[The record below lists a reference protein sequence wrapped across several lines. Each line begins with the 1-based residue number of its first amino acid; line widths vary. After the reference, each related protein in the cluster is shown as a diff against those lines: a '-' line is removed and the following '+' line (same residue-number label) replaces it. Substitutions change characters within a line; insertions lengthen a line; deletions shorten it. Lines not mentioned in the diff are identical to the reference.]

1 MSLLISSNRF
11 KKCHLVSVSITVYF
25 RTGGLKLLSRRI
37 TYFLF
42 YLCEEL
48 YSVTGPW
55 ESEPSRG
62 AGGLLLLCYCHYVA
76 FVKLLHKP
84 KFPRCHLLNLPTS
97 TLWAQIISQ
106 TLIGVYLDQSMQ
118 PAFSPSTW
126 VANDSHM
133 SGLLYWTCFL
143 FNHDHCW
150 QAAFSASE
158 KPFRIPLILTKKL
171 SLGGEIE
178 YCLLASE

>member
-1 MSLLISSNRF
+1 MSLDISFHHSVFQDWRFNNCSPGELLISCFICVGISAVWQVHEKVNPA
-11 KKCHLVSVSITVYF
+11 
-25 RTGGLKLLSRRI
+25 
-37 TYFLF
+37 
-42 YLCEEL
+42 EEQVVCC
-48 YSVTGPW
+48 S
-55 ESEPSRG
+55 
-62 AGGLLLLCYCHYVA
+62 CYCHYVA
-76 FVKLLHKP
+76 FVILLHKP
-84 KFPRCHLLNLPTS
+84 KFPHCHLLNLPTFS
-97 TLWAQIISQ
+97 LWAQIISQ

-118 PAFSPSTW
+118 PAFAPSTW

-150 QAAFSASE
+150 QAAFCASE
-158 KPFRIPLILTKKL
+158 KPFRILLILTKKL